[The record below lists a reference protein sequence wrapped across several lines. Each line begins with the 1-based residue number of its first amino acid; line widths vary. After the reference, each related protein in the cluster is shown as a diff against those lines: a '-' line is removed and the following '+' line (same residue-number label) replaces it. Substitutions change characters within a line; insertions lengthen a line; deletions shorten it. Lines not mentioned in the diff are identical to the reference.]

1 MLAGIAKPVFKSF
14 WRLFLGGT
22 LLFTTAFIPQA
33 DSHAA
38 VAAKNCQCVDYV
50 INRYHLTGRLPAGGA
65 KNMGPMLIANGFSQV
80 GTPRVGEVVVF
91 QPRFGHGIWSTGH
104 AAVIVKVQ
112 TWAYGKTYWLTTFR
126 GANQGYAQS
135 TEDGCKNISNMT
147 ILYPKSWG
155 PNYIAYY
162 AR

>member
-1 MLAGIAKPVFKSF
+1 MLAGIGKPVFNSF

-22 LLFTTAFIPQA
+22 LLATTIFIPQA
-33 DSHAA
+33 AA
-38 VAAKNCQCVDYV
+38 SASVGAKNCQCVDYV
-50 INRYHLTGRLPAGGA
+50 MNRYHLTGRAGAG
-65 KNMGPMLIANGFSQV
+65 KNMGSLLIANGFSQV

-104 AAVIVKVQ
+104 VAVIVKVQ
-112 TWAYGKTYWLTTFR
+112 TWAYGKSYWLTTFR

-135 TEDGCKNISNMT
+135 TEDGCKNVSNMT

-162 AR
+162 SR